1 MKKIFKKILLCIA
14 CLTIIFYANTTLANT
29 EEVNFDPYMRNLERK
44 IKTNWKPLKEN
55 RSRQVVVLFKIAKD
69 GSLISSKIVKSS
81 GSKKNDKA
89 ALDAIENS
97 TPFTSLPVGF
107 KGSNIEIQ
115 FSFDYNVF
123 GYSDYVADNRNTKNN
138 NKKNTNGKSGTKAPK
153 IIKTSADGYEERI
166 YKTDEPSNIKE
177 PEILPKISKPNLNGP
192 IGSIKPISQE
202 AMTELLTPDIK
213 FFGDLNYTDNL
224 ITAIQ
229 KFDKYPSVKSVKLVV
244 LGTDF
249 SKPTLWGY
257 KDKECYSH
265 NLKNHTTY
273 ADITTAL
280 SNLYN
285 QNKECL
291 NDKIKKIENANQ
303 KFGMIMNSPLYV
315 YVDDIILNNIPFRL
329 IIELKPSE
337 EYYKMGS
344 PKVIKTANGISWAFY
359 INKVTLKPKIT
370 LSKSDADKLLN
381 SYKAKYFFNYNSQ
394 IDSYVAVGKYVDINF
409 KYYSNY
415 DIEYCVNS
423 NFVFSIKQL
432 YENYL
437 KNKVKKENGELN
449 MLDKI

>member
-1 MKKIFKKILLCIA
+1 MHK
-14 CLTIIFYANTTLANT
+14 
-29 EEVNFDPYMRNLERK
+29 V
-44 IKTNWKPLKEN
+44 
-55 RSRQVVVLFKIAKD
+55 
-69 GSLISSKIVKSS
+69 SK
-81 GSKKNDKA
+81 
-89 ALDAIENS
+89 
-97 TPFTSLPVGF
+97 
-107 KGSNIEIQ
+107 
-115 FSFDYNVF
+115 
-123 GYSDYVADNRNTKNN
+123 SD
-138 NKKNTNGKSGTKAPK
+138 
-153 IIKTSADGYEERI
+153 
-166 YKTDEPSNIKE
+166 
-177 PEILPKISKPNLNGP
+177 LNGP

-213 FFGDLNYTDNL
+213 FFGGLNYTDNL

-229 KFDKYPSVKSVKLVV
+229 KFDKYPSVKSVKLVI

-249 SKPTLWGY
+249 SKPTLFGY

-265 NLKNHTTY
+265 NLKNHATY

-303 KFGMIMNSPLYV
+303 KFGMLMNAPLYV

-329 IIELKPSE
+329 IIELKPSV

-344 PKVIKTANGISWAFY
+344 PMVIKSANGINWAYY

-370 LSKSDADKLLN
+370 LSKSDVDKLLN
-381 SYKAKYFFNYNSQ
+381 SSKTKYLFSFNSPR
-394 IDSYVAVGKYVDINF
+394 DSYTAVGKYVDIDLE
-409 KYYSNY
+409 YRYLNY
-415 DIEYCVNS
+415 IEYCVNG
-423 NFVFSIKQL
+423 NFLFSIKQS

-449 MLDKI
+449 MLDNI

>member
-1 MKKIFKKILLCIA
+1 M
-14 CLTIIFYANTTLANT
+14 
-29 EEVNFDPYMRNLERK
+29 
-44 IKTNWKPLKEN
+44 
-55 RSRQVVVLFKIAKD
+55 SVVLYN
-69 GSLISSKIVKSS
+69 
-81 GSKKNDKA
+81 KN
-89 ALDAIENS
+89 
-97 TPFTSLPVGF
+97 
-107 KGSNIEIQ
+107 
-115 FSFDYNVF
+115 
-123 GYSDYVADNRNTKNN
+123 
-138 NKKNTNGKSGTKAPK
+138 NTNGKSGTKAPK

-177 PEILPKISKPNLNGP
+177 PKILPKISKPGLNGP

-213 FFGDLNYTDNL
+213 FFGGLNYTDNL

-291 NDKIKKIENANQ
+291 NDKIKNIENANQ

-344 PKVIKTANGISWAFY
+344 PKVIKTANGISWAYY

-370 LSKSDADKLLN
+370 LSKSYADKLLN

-449 MLDKI
+449 MLDNI